1 MSDEEKE
8 IGLYEID
15 GCYFTDVIKVVS
27 LDFFK

>member
-8 IGLYEID
+8 MGLYEID
-15 GCYFTDVIKVVS
+15 ACYFIDVIKVVS